1 MWELNH
7 KEDWALKNW
16 CFQIVSLE
24 KTLESPLDCR
34 EIKPVNPKGNQ
45 PWILIGRTDAEIE
58 TPILWPPDAKSWLIG
73 NYPDPGKDWKQKEK
87 GMAENKMVERHQWVN
102 GHEFDQT
109 PEDSEGQKEPG
120 MLQFMGSQR
129 VRHELVTEQQQTL
142 WRSYLNLSQQER
154 QREFLLICAWYAT
167 IDSVPVG
174 PRFEVYQK
182 TNKTPIY

>member
-24 KTLESPLDCR
+24 KTLESPFDCK

-73 NYPDPGKDWKQKEK
+73 NDPDPGKDWKQKEK
-87 GMAENKMVERHQWVN
+87 GMAENKMVGWHQWVS
-102 GHEFDQT
+102 GHESEQT
-109 PEDSEGQKEPG
+109 PGDSEGQKEPG
-120 MLQFMGSQR
+120 VLQFTGSQR

-142 WRSYLNLSQQER
+142 WRSYLNLS
-154 QREFLLICAWYAT
+154 
-167 IDSVPVG
+167 
-174 PRFEVYQK
+174 
-182 TNKTPIY
+182 